1 MENKHTTMNDPET
14 PRETRTFGEN
24 LRDARNHAGL
34 SQQALAL
41 SSGMDRATISI
52 YENGGRQPRLDTILK
67 LARALE
73 HPPAT
78 LLRDLR

>member
-1 MENKHTTMNDPET
+1 MENERTTMNDPGT

-34 SQQALAL
+34 SQQTLAL
-41 SSGMDRATISI
+41 HAKLDRAAISI
-52 YENGGRQPRLDTILK
+52 YENARRDPNLHTVLE

-73 HPPAT
+73 VPPAT

>member
-1 MENKHTTMNDPET
+1 MENEHTTMNDPGT

-24 LRDARNHAGL
+24 LRDARKHAGL
-34 SQQALAL
+34 SQQALAF

>member
-1 MENKHTTMNDPET
+1 MEDERTTMNDPGT

-24 LRDARNHAGL
+24 LRDARNRAGL

-41 SSGMDRATISI
+41 SSGMDRAAIGI

-73 HPPAT
+73 DPPAT

>member
-1 MENKHTTMNDPET
+1 MENERTTMNDPGT
-14 PRETRTFGEN
+14 PRERRTFGEN
-24 LRDARNHAGL
+24 LRDARNSAGL

-41 SSGMDRATISI
+41 SSGMDRAAIGI

-67 LARALE
+67 LAQALE
-73 HPPAT
+73 DPPAT

>member
-1 MENKHTTMNDPET
+1 MEDERTTMNDPEA
-14 PRETRTFGEN
+14 PRQRRTFGEN
-24 LRDARNHAGL
+24 LRDARNRAGL

-41 SSGMDRATISI
+41 GSGMDRATISI

-73 HPPAT
+73 NPPAT